1 MKHSLCIFKLL
12 IIVAILSSCNESA
25 TKSSSAKESGG
36 KGEIDIAR
44 IIKDDYF
51 GLKMS
56 DKESK
61 LLKGNIKSMSTKEY
75 YASSYFGEVKLDSIK
90 CCENII
96 FDRDGYITYRVLD
109 EKKDSFDHDFNRI
122 GYTEHKC
129 ETYTYI
135 IEGKKRTTTIKD
147 LNGNI
152 KSRTIRSCNDAG
164 FPLQIDEYDSQ
175 GKLSRKCILKYNN
188 DGKLVERSDYG
199 KDGSTDSRT
208 FDIKYNEAGYVQSYT
223 YVYDWK
229 EKLGHI
235 TSIEYTS
242 GGRVA
247 KTENS
252 NYGKSK
258 YNNSTVIFEFKE
270 GSPIS
275 SVYTGYDDDGK
286 EETRVESKYDK
297 HENVA
302 EWIVYH
308 ENEPTQKSRYEYKYD
323 RYGNLTESIEYQ
335 DGEPVRVTK
344 HTYEYYE

>member
-1 MKHSLCIFKLL
+1 MKHSLCFFNLL
-12 IIVAILSSCNESA
+12 IIVAFLSSCNESVTENSA
-25 TKSSSAKESGG
+25 AKESGS
-36 KGEIDIAR
+36 KEDIVR
-44 IIKDDYF
+44 IIKEDYF
-51 GLKMS
+51 GLRLS

-75 YASSYFGEVKLDSIK
+75 YASSHFGEVKLDSIK
-90 CCENII
+90 YCENLI
-96 FDRDGYITYRVLD
+96 FDKDGYITYRDLD
-109 EKKDSFDHDFNRI
+109 EKKDSFDQDFNRI
-122 GYTEHKC
+122 SYTKQQCVTFTH
-129 ETYTYI
+129 T
-135 IEGKKRTTTIKD
+135 IEGKKRTTTVKD
-147 LNGNI
+147 LSGNI
-152 KSRTIRSCNDAG
+152 KSRIIRSCNDAG
-164 FPLQIDEYDSQ
+164 FPLQIDEYDSL

-188 DGKLVERSDYG
+188 DGKLVERSDYD

-229 EKLGHI
+229 EKLGH
-235 TSIEYTS
+235 TTTIEYTS
-242 GGRVA
+242 GGRVS
-247 KTENS
+247 KTENR

-270 GSPIS
+270 GTLMS

-297 HENVA
+297 HENVT
-302 EWIVYH
+302 EWVVYY
-308 ENEPTQKSRYEYKYD
+308 ENELTQKSRYENRYD
-323 RYGNLTESIEYQ
+323 KYGNLTESIEYQ